1 MRALLLAAGRGTRL
15 RPVTD
20 TIPKC
25 LVPIGGRPLLGL
37 WLDRLF
43 AGNAVEHAVVNTHYL
58 AEQVEAFVAAS
69 PWRDR
74 VTLVH
79 EEELLGTGG
88 TLLNVRQHLGTGAV
102 LMAHADNLTDIDIA
116 AFQRAHARRPRAAL
130 MTMALFETDSPQS
143 CGIVECDGEGLV
155 TAFHEKVADPPGRLA
170 NAAVYILEPEVIEF
184 AAGLGKRVVDFSTEI
199 IPRLAGRIYTFP
211 IEGYHRDIGS
221 PEALALANREWP
233 RAAGA
238 GE

>member
-1 MRALLLAAGRGTRL
+1 MKALLLAAGRGTRL

-25 LVPIGGRPLLGL
+25 LVPIGGRPLLGI

-43 AGNAVEHAVVNTHYL
+43 SGNAVEHAVVNTHYL

-88 TLLNVRQHLGTGAV
+88 TLLNVRRHLGAGAV

-116 AFQRAHARRPRAAL
+116 AFQQAHARRPEAAL

-155 TAFHEKVADPPGRLA
+155 TAFHEKVANPPGRLA
-170 NAAVYILEPEVIEF
+170 NAAVYILEPEVIDLI
-184 AAGLGKRVVDFSTEI
+184 AGLGRPVVDFSTEV

-211 IEGYHRDIGS
+211 IDGYHRDIGS

-233 RAAGA
+233 QSAGA